1 MLVIVIGFVWLN
13 LGSLVKDIPFAVRT
27 KIERMMNVNDHNDH
41 NWRGLAAAMMLSVDD
56 VRQLDEGENGKM
68 TGLFDNMI
76 DTKKTI
82 KDFFVFLKHPA
93 VQRLDV
99 IDEIIQG
106 CGLPKE
112 VSENESFELDE
123 TGLFV
128 CLFVLRTKA
137 VYEPLFISWMPEL
150 SLWVVYA
157 NESLT

>member
-1 MLVIVIGFVWLN
+1 
-13 LGSLVKDIPFAVRT
+13 
-27 KIERMMNVNDHNDH
+27 
-41 NWRGLAAAMMLSVDD
+41 MMLSVDD

-82 KDFFVFLKHPA
+82 KDFFDFLKHPA

-137 VYEPLFISWMPEL
+137 VYELLFIS
-150 SLWVVYA
+150 
-157 NESLT
+157 

>member
-1 MLVIVIGFVWLN
+1 M
-13 LGSLVKDIPFAVRT
+13 KDIPFAVRT

-68 TGLFDNMI
+68 KGLFDNMI

-82 KDFFVFLKHPA
+82 KDFFDFLKHPA

-137 VYEPLFISWMPEL
+137 VYELLFIS
-150 SLWVVYA
+150 
-157 NESLT
+157 